1 MLFRLFVC
9 LFFQTTTHA
18 IAKNSSYGIVGGP
31 KQKIFV
37 QVAQTTNIL
46 YLLSCQNIDPL
57 SETFAPGMRVTEM
70 NYCPRAVGLERP
82 GREARNFQVGVS
94 NQAFTPRKKDILRP

>member
-1 MLFRLFVC
+1 M
-9 LFFQTTTHA
+9 
-18 IAKNSSYGIVGGP
+18 GGP

-37 QVAQTTNIL
+37 KVAQTTNIL

-70 NYCPRAVGLERP
+70 NYCPRAVWLERP
-82 GREARNFQVGVS
+82 GREARNFQGGVS